1 MLFVVKNKV
10 KVNLD
15 SLSQI
20 ELYGKINPNTDIGIR
35 INQGIGAG
43 HHSHVITGGVMSK
56 FGIPLEHL
64 PQARKL
70 VKKYKLKI
78 VSLHQHIGSNVLDK
92 NILLKACDKLFE
104 TALNFPDLISLDFGG
119 GLGVPYLTKEKS
131 LDLKLFGLG
140 ITERMNNFC
149 KNMGES

>member
-1 MLFVVKNKV
+1 MNF
-10 KVNLD
+10 
-15 SLSQI
+15 
-20 ELYGKINPNTDIGIR
+20 YGKINPNTDIGIR

-64 PQARKL
+64 PQARKIGE
-70 VKKYKLKI
+70 KYKLKI

-104 TALNFPDLISLDFGG
+104 TAKFSDLISLDFGG

-131 LDLKLFGLG
+131 LDLKLLD
-140 ITERMNNFC
+140 
-149 KNMGES
+149 